1 MCYYQN
7 RLKMMPQDHLTRV
20 LLQIKGQNIA
30 HLIEYAPDNDVLRI
44 SSQLSY
50 AASACPRCD

>member
-1 MCYYQN
+1 
-7 RLKMMPQDHLTRV
+7 MMPQDHLTRV